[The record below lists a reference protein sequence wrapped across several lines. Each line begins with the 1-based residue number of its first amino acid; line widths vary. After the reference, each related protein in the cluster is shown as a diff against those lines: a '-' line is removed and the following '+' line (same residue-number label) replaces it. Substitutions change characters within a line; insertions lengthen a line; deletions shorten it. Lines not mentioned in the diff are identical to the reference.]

1 VKKEGVRVF
10 FQQLF
15 NGITIGS
22 IYVLTAIGLT
32 MIYGVLELLHFAH
45 GVIYMVG
52 AFSAV
57 VAISVFK
64 ANFIV
69 AVFFSMLCSGIVGW
83 FVEFFAYRP
92 LRDAPK
98 ITALISGI
106 GMAIVL
112 ENVFRIL
119 SGAQTR
125 AFPSIGLPQKTINIV
140 KNVST
145 TNYQILIMVV
155 TATLVVGL
163 QLFLRKTKM
172 GLAMRATSQDLQAS
186 STMGIDVNKVIS
198 ATFVIGSALAGIA
211 GTLVALYFNAV
222 YPSMGSMPGMKAFSI
237 VVLGGLGSIPGTI
250 IGGLFLGVVE
260 SFADGYLGNFI
271 VGKDAFA
278 FILLIMVLLIKP
290 SGLFGK
296 RLKKV

>member
-1 VKKEGVRVF
+1 MF

-22 IYVLTAIGLT
+22 VYVLIAIGLT

-45 GVIYMVG
+45 GVVYMAG
-52 AFSAV
+52 AFAAVSCMTLFHTNIFIAVIAAMIVSAL
-57 VAISVFK
+57 F
-64 ANFIV
+64 
-69 AVFFSMLCSGIVGW
+69 GW
-83 FVEFFAYRP
+83 LIEFFAYKPVRN
-92 LRDAPK
+92 APK

-112 ENVFRIL
+112 ENVYRIIYG
-119 SGAQTR
+119 SQTK
-125 AFPSIGLPQKTINIV
+125 AFPQGGVSPTQTYNISKTVSI
-140 KNVST
+140 
-145 TNYQILIMVV
+145 TNYQIYIM
-155 TATLVVGL
+155 LVAALLVIIL
-163 QLFLRKTKM
+163 HLFLKRTKTGM
-172 GLAMRATSQDLQAS
+172 AMRAVSMDFDAS
-186 STMGIDVNKVIS
+186 SLMGINVNKIIS
-198 ATFVIGSALAGIA
+198 FTFIIGSALAGVA

-222 YPSMGSMPGMKAFSI
+222 YPSMGSMPGMKAFAI

-250 IGGLFLGVVE
+250 IGGVFLGIVE

-278 FILLIMVLLIKP
+278 FIILILVLLIKP

-296 RLKKV
+296 KIEKV